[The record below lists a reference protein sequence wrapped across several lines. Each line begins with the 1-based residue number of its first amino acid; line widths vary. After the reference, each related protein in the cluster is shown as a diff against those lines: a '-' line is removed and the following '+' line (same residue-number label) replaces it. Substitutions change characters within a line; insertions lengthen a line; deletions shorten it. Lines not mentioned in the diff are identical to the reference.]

1 MIAYA
6 IVADINK
13 THIDSWTSNVP
24 PDVATGQITGLGR
37 WLPSSLVPGF
47 ADPADLTFGAGA
59 LQVHVGRFGL
69 AGGVRRGPED

>member
-47 ADPADLTFGAGA
+47 ADPADLTFGA
-59 LQVHVGRFGL
+59 
-69 AGGVRRGPED
+69 